1 MRKLAFQSY
10 IFYLVILVL
19 FSSLAFQNSALSQTQ
34 IKGPF
39 LDQARFI
46 LRTDENL
53 ALEDIKSGSLDTYF
67 YAVPNEAANDAR
79 NDPRLKVY
87 DKTAGS
93 LGFLLNPAPAE
104 DPNILNPFQFKEIR
118 YALNYLIDREF
129 VVNEILKGYGSPLID
144 PFGIYSPEYLNIIDT
159 VESFGFRYNPAYA
172 SNIISGVLSNA
183 GATNEGGKWIFHGNP
198 VTIKVLIR
206 QDDAKKQSMGELLA
220 SELEKIGFSVQ
231 RDYGDLNK
239 ANVVVYGS
247 DPKSLQWQIYTEEI
261 GGTSAFVKYN
271 PITAGQMYAPWLS
284 GMPGSQNPA
293 YWNYHNNTLDQI
305 TQKIA
310 FFNFTSE
317 DERNN
322 LLSEAVKMGIQESV
336 RLFVAQKTDP
346 FVASAKIQGLVND
359 FGAGITSKYS
369 LLNARSADGNASVDI
384 GVKQIHQGSWNT
396 IAGLQDIYGKS
407 IYFMVADQGTFRH
420 PYTGE
425 VIPFR
430 SPWTEI
436 VTNGPLDKLD
446 VPADAI
452 KWNQTLQ
459 QWVQAGE
466 GSNAKSKV
474 TFTPLYS
481 NWHNGVKMDLSDMM
495 YANYFTQEWGT
506 DTGPGDRTVD
516 PEFTPAASEALNLSK
531 GIRFVTP
538 DRIESYVDIWH
549 YDEKEIADSAV
560 FFPSEPWEI
569 LAASERIVL
578 DGKLAYSR
586 SEAQTKGI
594 GWYDPIVRE
603 HAELIKAE
611 LQKMK
616 NEQFVPAA
624 LKDTVTIQDAIK
636 RYDASIDWI
645 ERHGHAI
652 ISNGAFYLDNFNPA
666 GGTITI
672 NAFRDASYPF
682 EAGHWSNYE
691 SPQLADITS
700 VDVPRIVA
708 AGQPASIKVD
718 VQVAGQRNGNVTV
731 DYFVSNKDGAVVI
744 RGKAQPEAL
753 GQFGIDIPPEMTA
766 KLSPGP
772 NQIKIF
778 ATSNEALRP
787 DISSTTILAA
797 PRSVGSGQG
806 VNFNNQ
812 TIGNQSTAH

>member
-1 MRKLAFQSY
+1 MQ
-10 IFYLVILVL
+10 V
-19 FSSLAFQNSALSQTQ
+19 
-34 IKGPF
+34 KGPF

-46 LRTDENL
+46 LRSDENL
-53 ALEDIKSGSLDTYF
+53 ALEDVKSGSLDMYF
-67 YAVPNEAANDAR
+67 YPIPNELANDAR
-79 NDPRLKVY
+79 NDARLKVY

-93 LGFLLNPAPAE
+93 LGFFLNPAPAE
-104 DPNILNPFQFKEIR
+104 DANILNPFQFREIR
-118 YALNYLIDREF
+118 YAMNYLIDRDF
-129 VVNEILKGYGSPLID
+129 VVNEILKGYGSSLID
-144 PFGIYSPEYLNIIDT
+144 PFGIYSPEYLNIIDA

-172 SNIISGVLSNA
+172 SSIVSDVLTGA
-183 GATNEGGKWIFHGNP
+183 GATNEGGKWIFHGSP
-198 VTIKVLIR
+198 VVIKVLIR
-206 QDDAKKQSMGELLA
+206 QDDVKKQSMGELLA
-220 SELEKIGFSVQ
+220 SELEKIGFSIQ

-239 ANVVVYGS
+239 ANVIVYGS

-284 GMPGSQNPA
+284 GMPGSQNPG
-293 YWNYHNNTLDQI
+293 YWNYQNSTLDQI

-317 DERNN
+317 DERNK
-322 LLSEAVKMGIQESV
+322 LLSDAVKMGIQESV

-346 FVASAKIQGLVND
+346 FVASSNIQGLVND

-369 LLNARSADGNASVDI
+369 LLNSRSSDGNVSVDI

-436 VTNGPLDKLD
+436 ATNGPLDRLN
-446 VPADAI
+446 VPEDAI
-452 KWNQTLQ
+452 KWNQSLQ
-459 QWVQAGE
+459 QWVQIGE

-481 NWHNGVKMDLSDMM
+481 NWHNGIKMDVSDMM

-516 PEFTPAASEALNLSK
+516 PEYTPVASEALKLSK
-531 GIRFVTP
+531 GIRFLAP
-538 DRIESYVDIWH
+538 DRIESYIDIWH

-560 FFPSEPWEI
+560 FFPAEPWEI

-578 DGKLAYSR
+578 DGKVAYSR
-586 SEAQTKGI
+586 SEAQSKGI
-594 GWYDPIVRE
+594 EWYDPVIRE
-603 HAELIKAE
+603 HADLIKAE

-624 LKDTVTIQDAIK
+624 LKDKVTVQDAIK
-636 RYDASIDWI
+636 RYDASIGWI

-652 ISNGAFYLDNFNPA
+652 ISNGAFYLDNFNSA

-672 NAFRDASYPF
+672 NAFRDPTYPF
-682 EAGHWSNYE
+682 EAGHWSSFE
-691 SPQLADITS
+691 SPQLADIIS

-708 AGQPASIKVD
+708 TGQPASLKVN
-718 VQVAGQRNGNVTV
+718 VQLAGQPSNNVTV
-731 DYFVSNKDGAVVI
+731 DYFLSNKDGAVVV
-744 RGKAQPEAL
+744 RGQAQPQSL
-753 GQFGIDIPPEMTA
+753 GQFSIDLTSDMTA

-772 NQIKIF
+772 NEIKIF
-778 ATSNEALRP
+778 ATSNSALRP
-787 DISSTTILAA
+787 DISSSTILAA
-797 PRSVGSGQG
+797 PG
-806 VNFNNQ
+806 
-812 TIGNQSTAH
+812 